1 MTTANNEQIAVSVIC
16 NTYNHE
22 RYIRDA
28 LESFLA
34 QKTTFAF
41 EVLVHD
47 DASTD
52 RTAEIIREYEAK
64 YPEIIKPIYETVNQ
78 YSLHNG
84 MIKKLQFGRAKGKY
98 IAVCEGDDYWTDPL
112 KLQKQYDAMEAHPE
126 VDMCAH
132 AASVIRDGK
141 IVSTIAPKKESC
153 IIPAED
159 VILGGGG
166 YFATNSLFYLRSLR
180 DNPPKFYQYLG
191 FDYSV
196 QIWGSLRG
204 GVLYLPDNMSVY
216 RKGVENSWT
225 VRMNMDKNR
234 YLKHIEKVIGMLE
247 ILATEV
253 EPSLVPTV
261 NQAIANEKNAI
272 LKRKIAIL
280 EAEQNFREI
289 KHGETRDAYRK
300 LSIKRKIKITAKQF
314 LHFLGLK

>member
-1 MTTANNEQIAVSVIC
+1 MATASNEQIAVSVIC

-52 RTAEIIREYEAK
+52 HTADIVREYEEK

-98 IAVCEGDDYWTDPL
+98 IAVCEGDDYWTNPL
-112 KLQKQYDAMEAHPE
+112 KVQKQYDAMEAHPE

-132 AASVIRDGK
+132 AASVVRGGK
-141 IVSTIAPKKESC
+141 TISVISPRKEFC

-180 DNPPKFYQYLG
+180 DNPPKFYQHLG

-204 GVLYLPDNMSVY
+204 GILYLPDNMSVY

-225 VRMNMDKNR
+225 ARMDVDKSR
-234 YLKHIEKVIGMLE
+234 CLEHIEKVIGMLE

-280 EAEQNFREI
+280 EAEQNFHEI

-300 LSIKRKIKITAKQF
+300 LPLKRKMKITAKQF
-314 LHFLGLK
+314 LHFLRLK